1 MIAMRS
7 SRLLPLP
14 PQGTAGGLGA
24 LSLLQP
30 CGGSR
35 GQEGGL
41 QPASQSH
48 GPRAVAT
55 RRPAGVSR
63 VLVQADPGPSSGQP
77 GALHPLTPFLC
88 LAEVLLAFTSSG
100 QVVPLGL
107 SQPPGTDQAPLASWR
122 GGTQAAPAALGA
134 LTASF
139 STVSKT
145 EMKVNRRMDLVG
157 AKLS

>member
-7 SRLLPLP
+7 WVAAPGSRFLPLP
-14 PQGTAGGLGA
+14 PQGTAGRLGA

-55 RRPAGVSR
+55 RRPAGVSH

-88 LAEVLLAFTSSG
+88 LAAVLLAFTSSG

-107 SQPPGTDQAPLASWR
+107 SHPLGLTRHLSLA
-122 GGTQAAPAALGA
+122 GGEAHGRHL
-134 LTASF
+134 LH
-139 STVSKT
+139 V
-145 EMKVNRRMDLVG
+145 VR
-157 AKLS
+157 